1 MSAAVSP
8 TIFNNR
14 GTDGPQRGRSKACRE
29 RHAIGLERERNPD
42 WLTARNAAISAAAE
56 NHRCQEC
63 GAVCPP
69 KERACSLHVV
79 KDVEFQVCDLLAKSK
94 WGDVKP
100 QRKIPSEVI
109 EAARRKVMERAG
121 EPSMRPSWRDWVLG
135 KVPQISVAR

>member
-14 GTDGPQRGRSKACRE
+14 GTDGPKRGRSKACRE
-29 RHAIGLERERNPD
+29 RRAIGLERERNPD

-69 KERACSLHVV
+69 KERACRLCVI
-79 KDVEFQVCDLLAKSK
+79 KDEEFRLCDLLARSEYGDTK
-94 WGDVKP
+94 W
-100 QRKIPSEVI
+100 RKIPEAAI
-109 EAARRKVMERAG
+109 EAARRTIQERTG
-121 EPSMRPSWRDWVLG
+121 EPAICPSWRYWVLG